1 MDFLELAKARCSIRK
16 FGDRKIE
23 DEKLE
28 KILEAGRVAP
38 TATNA
43 QSQRIIV
50 VRSEEALENLKGSTR
65 CHYNAPLAMIVC
77 YDSRV
82 SWKNFSGVD
91 EGIVDASIVTTHMM
105 LEAWEL
111 GVGSCWV
118 GAYDENEVRRRFKLP
133 QEIVPVSILVMGYP
147 ADDANP
153 APPHFKRFSIEN
165 TVNYDVYE
173 NQK

>member
-1 MDFLELAKARCSIRK
+1 MDFFEMAQQRYTVRK
-16 FGDRKIE
+16 FAARRV
-23 DEKLE
+23 DEATLN

-50 VRSEEALENLKGSTR
+50 VKGDEALENLKGSTR

-105 LEAWEL
+105 LEAWDL
-111 GVGSCWV
+111 GIGSCWV
-118 GAYDENEVRRRFKLP
+118 GAYDESELRRRFQIP
-133 QEIVPVSILVMGYP
+133 SEIVPVAILVMGYP
-147 ADDANP
+147 ADGCEP
-153 APPHFKRFSIEN
+153 APVHFKRLPLES
-165 TVNYDVYE
+165 TVSYDVYS
-173 NQK
+173 